1 MNFRFAFIEF
11 EDTESLPKALRL
23 HGKTIKD
30 RKMIVDFEESGAK
43 QGYKF
48 RSDKPSKY
56 NKEFQDIVKSSL
68 RKKRKRGSDKK

>member
-1 MNFRFAFIEF
+1 
-11 EDTESLPKALRL
+11 L

-30 RKMIVDFEESGAK
+30 RKMIVDFEESAAK

-48 RSDKPSKY
+48 RSEKPSKY
-56 NKEFQDIVKSSL
+56 NKEFQELVKSSL